1 MDSGIIAKYFPNLS
15 DKQKS
20 QFAALGSLYPEWNEK
35 INVISRNDIDE
46 LYTRHILHSLAIAKF
61 NLLDNSQNIIDVGT
75 GGGFPGIPLAIMYPE
90 KQFTLIDSIGKK
102 ISVVQDVIEKIGLTN
117 ATAQKINS
125 NDLHQKFDTIVSRAV
140 TAFPNFVKQTH
151 KLLEKSPT
159 SSIVYLKGGDF
170 EEEIAPFRKHIT
182 LYNIPDVFEEEFF
195 ETKKVIKY
203 MVGKFALKNKP

>member
-46 LYTRHILHSLAIAKF
+46 LFTRHILHSLAIAKF
-61 NLLDNSQNIIDVGT
+61 NLLDNSKNIIDVGT

-195 ETKKVIKY
+195 ETKKVIRY
-203 MVGKFALKNKP
+203 RVN

>member
-1 MDSGIIAKYFPNLS
+1 MDCGIILKYFPSLT
-15 DKQKS
+15 DRQKE
-20 QFAALGSLYPEWNEK
+20 QFALLGTLYPEWNDK
-35 INVISRNDIDE
+35 INVISRADIDQ

-61 NLLDNSQNIIDVGT
+61 NLIDQSQNILDVGT

-90 KQFTLIDSIGKK
+90 KRFTLIDSIGKK
-102 ISVVQDVIEKIGLTN
+102 ITVVQDVIEKTGLTN
-117 ATAQKINS
+117 ATAIKLNS
-125 NDLHQKFDTIVSRAV
+125 NDLKDKFDTIVSRAV
-140 TAFPNFVKQTH
+140 TAFPNFLKQTR
-151 KLLEKSPT
+151 KALEKSPT

-203 MVGKFALKNKP
+203 MA

>member
-20 QFAALGSLYPEWNEK
+20 QFAALGLLYPEWNEK

-61 NLLDNSQNIIDVGT
+61 NLLDNSKNIIDVGT

-203 MVGKFALKNKP
+203 RVEK

>member
-1 MDSGIIAKYFPNLS
+1 MDSGIIAKYFSNLS
-15 DKQKS
+15 DTQQK
-20 QFAALGSLYPEWNEK
+20 QFAALGLLYPEWNEK

-46 LYTRHILHSLAIAKF
+46 LFTRHILHSLAIAKF
-61 NLLDNSQNIIDVGT
+61 NLLDNSKNIIDVGT

-125 NDLHQKFDTIVSRAV
+125 NDLKDKFDTIVSRAV

-170 EEEIAPFRKHIT
+170 EEEISPFRKHIT

-203 MVGKFALKNKP
+203 MVEK

>member
-20 QFAALGSLYPEWNEK
+20 QFAAIGLLYPEWNEK

-61 NLLDNSQNIIDVGT
+61 NLLDNSKNIIDVGT

-125 NDLHQKFDTIVSRAV
+125 NDLKDKFDTIISRAV

-203 MVGKFALKNKP
+203 RVGK

>member
-46 LYTRHILHSLAIAKF
+46 LFTRHILHSLAIAKF
-61 NLLDNSQNIIDVGT
+61 NLLDNSKNIIDVGT

-140 TAFPNFVKQTH
+140 TAFPNFIKQTH

-182 LYNIPDVFEEEFF
+182 LYNIPEVFEEEFF

-203 MVGKFALKNKP
+203 MVEI

>member
-1 MDSGIIAKYFPNLS
+1 MDCGIIAKYFPNLS

-61 NLLDNSQNIIDVGT
+61 NLIDNSQNIVDVGT

-203 MVGKFALKNKP
+203 RVN

>member
-1 MDSGIIAKYFPNLS
+1 MDSGIIAKYFQNLS
-15 DKQKS
+15 DKQQS

-46 LYTRHILHSLAIAKF
+46 LFTRHILHSLAIAKF

-125 NDLHQKFDTIVSRAV
+125 NDLKDKFDTIVSRAV

-170 EEEIAPFRKHIT
+170 DEEIAPFRKHIT

-203 MVGKFALKNKP
+203 MVEK

>member
-1 MDSGIIAKYFPNLS
+1 MDCGIILKYFPSLT
-15 DKQKS
+15 DRQKE
-20 QFAALGSLYPEWNEK
+20 QFALLGTLYPEWNDK
-35 INVISRNDIDE
+35 INVISRADIDQ

-61 NLLDNSQNIIDVGT
+61 NLIDQSQNILDVGI

-90 KQFTLIDSIGKK
+90 KRFTLIDSIGKK
-102 ISVVQDVIEKIGLTN
+102 ITVVQDVIEKTGLTN
-117 ATAQKINS
+117 ATAIKLNS
-125 NDLHQKFDTIVSRAV
+125 NDLKDKFDTIVSRAV
-140 TAFPNFVKQTH
+140 TAFPNFLKQTR
-151 KLLEKSPT
+151 KALEKSPT

-203 MVGKFALKNKP
+203 RVN